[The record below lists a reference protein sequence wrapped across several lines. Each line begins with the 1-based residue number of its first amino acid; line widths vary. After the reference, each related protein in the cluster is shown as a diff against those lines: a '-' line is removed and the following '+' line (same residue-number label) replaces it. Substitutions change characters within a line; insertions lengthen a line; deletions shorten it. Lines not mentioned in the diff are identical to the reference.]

1 MGSDLCFVT
10 VCGGGE
16 DYDFLLGSIEHHA
29 EMGQHLVLDTTPVD
43 RARRFKL
50 PKSVIWRH
58 HPDYGAGWKE
68 FKLRTALEDAIRI
81 ARHETD
87 ASVLAIL
94 DCDEFYAPECMD
106 LAFKVGLH
114 RMVELKTVT
123 WKPDG
128 KAYDMG
134 DSEWHRRVWPSG
146 MDVKI
151 LRNEAWV
158 QHPQYNGNP
167 EHHPVASPPNGDLLY
182 RVHGQLHHHV
192 HYAIGAK
199 AHETETAETTI
210 DGWKSGAVEVPHV
223 PWPVRLRVWRE
234 TGERPSGSPSF
245 SGSGLPFP
253 ALPGRA

>member
-1 MGSDLCFVT
+1 MDRDLCFVT

-68 FKLRTALEDAIRI
+68 FKLRTALEDALKM
-81 ARHETD
+81 AKSETD
-87 ASVLAIL
+87 ASILAVL
-94 DCDEFYAPECMD
+94 DCDEFYAPECAEW
-106 LAFKVGLH
+106 AFKLGRD
-114 RMVELKTVT
+114 RMVEFKTVT
-123 WKPDG
+123 WRSDG
-128 KAYDMG
+128 KAYDLG
-134 DSEWHRRVWPSG
+134 ESEWHRRVWPAA

-151 LRNEAWV
+151 LKNESWIA
-158 QHPQYNGNP
+158 HPQYNGNP
-167 EHHPVASPPNGDLLY
+167 EHHPIASPPDLDQIV
-182 RVHGQLHHHV
+182 RAHGSLHNHV

-199 AHETETAETTI
+199 ASETETADTTI
-210 DGWKSGAVEVPHV
+210 DGWKMGGFEASRV
-223 PWPVRLRVWRE
+223 PWPVRLRVWQE
-234 TGERPSGSPSF
+234 SGERPSGSPVF
-245 SGSGLPFP
+245 SQLQVPFP